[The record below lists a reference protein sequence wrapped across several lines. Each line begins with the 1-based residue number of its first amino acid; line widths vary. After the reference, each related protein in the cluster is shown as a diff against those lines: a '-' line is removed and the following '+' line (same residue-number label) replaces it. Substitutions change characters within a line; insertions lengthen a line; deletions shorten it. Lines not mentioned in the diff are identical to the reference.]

1 MRRIRNM
8 VRGFTLIEVLIVLA
22 VIAALLAIVT
32 PIALDAVAQA
42 KAAQVAANFR
52 NIRAAVEAY
61 FYTTGATPN
70 DLNDLVSKGYLSSA
84 PQKFSIN
91 IVDTTSDATITIK
104 IHSTETADATR
115 VRQFLPE
122 VIGTSGDMTL
132 YATVVKWK

>member
-22 VIAALLAIVT
+22 VIAALLSIVT
-32 PIALDAVAQA
+32 PIALNAVAQA

-52 NIRAAVEAY
+52 NIRTAVESY
-61 FYTTGATPN
+61 IYTTGETPN

-91 IVDTTSDATITIK
+91 IRPTSDATITITIMASK
-104 IHSTETADATR
+104 TVDVDRLKEFI
-115 VRQFLPE
+115 PE
-122 VIGTSGDMTL
+122 VQEESDNITL

>member
-91 IVDTTSDATITIK
+91 IRPTSDATITITIMASK
-104 IHSTETADATR
+104 TVDVDRLKEFI
-115 VRQFLPE
+115 PE
-122 VIGTSGDMTL
+122 VQEESDNITL